1 MADDKSRS
9 RYACDY
15 CWKKKLRCSRE
26 KPKCKNCSA
35 WTSDCT
41 YSREPS
47 DSKRGPDVHT
57 ESTASDLLEQ
67 AGQHRDSSSGLA
79 VLPSCSDTSTAQ
91 DQQPGFGDETHSSVT
106 STFSDT
112 HNVLNFN
119 QMRNSLADITSQGS
133 GMLSDLYDQF
143 KDSTYDYD
151 KIKAAVKMARRDHEP
166 FFIPTEPIGA
176 MFIQC
181 FLTVVDRGYPL
192 LSRPPQE
199 MLFDLVFRPSSVD
212 KRGWVLMLNT
222 ILATASTQN
231 QQLSE
236 YTFQLRWNA
245 WLAADEA
252 SLFME
257 PTILNIQAWTVFA
270 VHGQDL
276 VTPSLC
282 WNLINQVCRMAQMI
296 KLPLPSASAKR
307 DSELH
312 SRSLCLFWSLFI
324 TEKSLSLSFGCP
336 PVLPSALY
344 RNLELPSPK
353 QLSAYRPHLSGAG
366 TDRPPHVEFFGAFYF
381 VQCTKLAMIMG
392 DMSDFYL
399 LSSHDPGRHLE
410 LKRRLDQWISV
421 VEQVS
426 KSDENE

>member
-15 CWKKKLRCSRE
+15 CWKKK
-26 KPKCKNCSA
+26 
-35 WTSDCT
+35 
-41 YSREPS
+41 
-47 DSKRGPDVHT
+47 
-57 ESTASDLLEQ
+57 
-67 AGQHRDSSSGLA
+67 
-79 VLPSCSDTSTAQ
+79 

-176 MFIQC
+176 MFIQ
-181 FLTVVDRGYPL
+181 LVDRGYPL